1 MSGSHSQHFLRRVGL
16 HLFHRGGDPTPTAV
30 ARRTRLATAQGCHA
44 LKTSRSS
51 VDSRARVSLSPSL
64 RVRLPLVADV
74 ARAFQARVRGAK
86 SPARH
91 LIAVACALTVVRG
104 QSSPP
109 NVLLIT
115 IDTVRA
121 DHIGAY
127 GATAAATPAIDRLA
141 REGVRFADATTQ
153 APLTGPAHAAILT
166 GRYPAR
172 FGARDNASA
181 PIPAGVTSIAE
192 LFKSNGY
199 RTGGFVGAFI
209 LGPEYGFA
217 HGFDTFDASFARFNT
232 GMKLQAQRRGG
243 EVTDAAVAWIRSVQQ
258 PATSN
263 QQPPLTR
270 WFAWVHLYDAH
281 APYDP
286 PAPFRTRFQSS
297 PYDGEIAYVD
307 SCVARLVATLE
318 QGGQLDR
325 TLVVVIADHGE
336 GLGDHGEAEH
346 GLFLYESVLHVP
358 WIMRLPGGASGGTVV
373 KAQVRA
379 IDAMP
384 TMAAIAGVTAPNV
397 DGENVMP
404 IVRGAVPRDPAP
416 SYAETYY
423 PKWHFGWSELKSIR
437 VGDWKY
443 IDAPK
448 PELYDMRT
456 DAAERRNAIDA
467 RGALASGLSA
477 EITKL
482 QNTFGAAA
490 SAEAP
495 QPDAETLARL
505 RSLGYVGIAAP
516 SPTGRGRDPK
526 DMVAKLDTFRSG
538 ISRAIDALGRGQP
551 DAAIADLKK
560 LIAINDR
567 SYELH
572 LFLGDA
578 YAAKRQWENAL
589 GEYSAAALLNPHS
602 SGPLVSQ
609 ARVFLAQGDAA
620 KASEKIEAAARMEPA
635 SGEVALVHGSIF
647 EQQGRDADALTLYE
661 AAVQA
666 NGSDAQARA
675 SLASLAMAMRQYDK
689 ARPQFEKLLQMGYRP
704 SRMHFGLAQI
714 AEAQGDAKK
723 AVAEYRLA
731 LKAEPT
737 LTEAK
742 NALARLADKTPH

>member
-1 MSGSHSQHFLRRVGL
+1 
-16 HLFHRGGDPTPTAV
+16 
-30 ARRTRLATAQGCHA
+30 
-44 LKTSRSS
+44 
-51 VDSRARVSLSPSL
+51 
-64 RVRLPLVADV
+64 
-74 ARAFQARVRGAK
+74 
-86 SPARH
+86 
-91 LIAVACALTVVRG
+91 
-104 QSSPP
+104 
-109 NVLLIT
+109 
-115 IDTVRA
+115 VRA

-127 GATAAATPAIDRLA
+127 GAKTAATPAIDRLA
-141 REGVRFADATTQ
+141 REGIRFADATTQ

-172 FGARDNASA
+172 FGVRDNAST
-181 PIPAGVTSIAE
+181 PIPSSVTSIAG

-217 HGFDTFDASFARFNT
+217 QGFDAFDASFARFNT

-243 EVTDAAVAWIRSVQQ
+243 EVTEAALAWIRQQ
-258 PATSN
+258 SN
-263 QQPPLTR
+263 PQ

-286 PAPFRTRFQSS
+286 PPPFRTRFQSS

-307 SCVARLVATLE
+307 SCVAKLVAALE
-318 QGGQLDR
+318 QGGALDR

-358 WIMRLPGGASGGTVV
+358 WIMRLPAAASRGTVV
-373 KAQVRA
+373 QTQVRT
-379 IDAMP
+379 IDVLP
-384 TMAAIAGVTAPNV
+384 TIAAVAGVTATSV

-404 IVRGAVPRDPAP
+404 LVGGAAPRDPPP

-448 PELYDMRT
+448 PELYDMRN
-456 DAAERRNAIDA
+456 DAAERRSVIDA
-467 RGALASGLSA
+467 RGALAGGLSSELA
-477 EITKL
+477 KV

-490 SAEAP
+490 SADAP

-516 SPTGRGRDPK
+516 SSTGRGADPK
-526 DMVAKLDTFRSG
+526 DMVAKLEAFRTG

-551 DAAIADLKK
+551 DAAIVDLKK
-560 LIAINDR
+560 LIAINER

-589 GEYSAAALLNPHS
+589 GEYTAAAVLNPHG

-609 ARVFLAQGDAA
+609 ARVYLAQGDFA
-620 KASEKIEAAARMEPA
+620 KATEKIDAAARIEPA
-635 SGEVALVHGSIF
+635 SGEIALVRGSIL
-647 EQQGRDADALTLYE
+647 EDQGRVPQALAQYE

-666 NGSDAQARA
+666 NGSDTQARA
-675 SLASLAMAMRQYDK
+675 SLASLAMQARVYDK

-714 AEAQGDAKK
+714 AEAEGDTKK
-723 AVAEYRLA
+723 AISEYRLA
-731 LKAEPT
+731 LRAEPT
-737 LTEAK
+737 LAEAR
-742 NALARLADKTPH
+742 NALARLSAGTPH